1 MLNVVQETNVSAAMH
16 GVAEQEEVERSSRK
30 HTACPAAWPG
40 TDFLPFLLFL
50 PDLIFSCRP
59 GSFPAGHN
67 SLECS
72 PLSTMQ
78 LEIIKRMSEK
88 DAAKF
93 RLPETVCRRREKAGK
108 LLCCWKWSRKCRWKA
123 AD

>member
-1 MLNVVQETNVSAAMH
+1 MLNVVQETDVSAAMH
-16 GVAEQEEVERSSRK
+16 GVAEEEEVERSSRK
-30 HTACPAAWPG
+30 HTAWPG

-59 GSFPAGHN
+59 GSFSVSHN

-72 PLSTMQ
+72 SLSTMQ
-78 LEIIKRMSEK
+78 LEVIKRMSEK

-93 RLPETVCRRREKAGK
+93 RSPETVCKGPTMKWCTKCREG
-108 LLCCWKWSRKCRWKA
+108 RWKA
-123 AD
+123 AV